1 MAAKT
6 VEEIKANITALVKS
20 QGNQGA
26 ISLGGVLD
34 DITELAG
41 EGGGGG
47 GDALPTVYLKNP
59 ADAGDTITADTTEDT
74 KAIYD
79 AAVANG
85 VANFNLS
92 FKIDEIGGSASEFVF
107 AMPTTARAVGCGGQV
122 TTALV
127 MIVGTSPTKIFSLTL
142 ALAFA
147 ADGTVTVTRTMTEYT
162 IPE

>member
-1 MAAKT
+1 MAKT
-6 VEEIKANITALVKS
+6 VEEIKAEVTALVKS

-47 GDALPTVYLKNP
+47 DALPTVYLKNP
-59 ADAGDTITADTTEDT
+59 VDAGDTITVDTTEDT

-85 VANFNLS
+85 VANFNVS
-92 FKIDEIGGSASEFVF
+92 FKIDEVGGSASELVF
-107 AMPTTARAVGCGGQV
+107 AMPTTARAIGYGGQV
-122 TTALV
+122 MAPIMITA
-127 MIVGTSPTKIFSLTL
+127 GTSPTKIFSLTL